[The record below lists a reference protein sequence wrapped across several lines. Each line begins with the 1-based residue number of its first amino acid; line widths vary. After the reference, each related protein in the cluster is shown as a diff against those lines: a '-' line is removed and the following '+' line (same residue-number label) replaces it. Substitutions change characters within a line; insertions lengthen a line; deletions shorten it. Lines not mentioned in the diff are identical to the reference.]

1 MGVLERIGAT
11 VAREFADL
19 GDVEQLTQLAVR
31 ILLAALLGGLLGV
44 QRERHRKPAGVRTH
58 MLVAMGSALL
68 VLLPLQAGMDG
79 ESVSRVIQGLLAG
92 IGLLCAGTI
101 LKLGG
106 EEQVYGL
113 TSAAGLWMTAAIGV
127 AVGFG
132 RETTA
137 VFAAVLAFAILALE
151 GPLTR
156 LALLGREPP
165 AKD

>member
-1 MGVLERIGAT
+1 MSVLQQVGDTI
-11 VAREFADL
+11 AREFSDV
-19 GDVEQLTQLAVR
+19 GDVEQLTQLVVR

-44 QRERHRKPAGVRTH
+44 QRERHGKPAGVRTH

-79 ESVSRVIQGLLAG
+79 ESLSRVIQGLLAG

-101 LKLGG
+101 LKLGDD
-106 EEQVYGL
+106 EQVTGL

-127 AVGFG
+127 AVGLG

-137 VFAAVLAFAILALE
+137 VAAALLAFAILAME

-156 LALLGREPP
+156 LALLGRRSRG
-165 AKD
+165 KD